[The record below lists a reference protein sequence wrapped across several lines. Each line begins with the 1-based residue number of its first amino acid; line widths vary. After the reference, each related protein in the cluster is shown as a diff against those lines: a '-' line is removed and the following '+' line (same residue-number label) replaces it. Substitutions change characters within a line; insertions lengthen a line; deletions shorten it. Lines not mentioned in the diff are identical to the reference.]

1 MKSYIQFFEN
11 GNLGAFSH
19 VKRKSTRYG
28 LVPHKPIL
36 LSTLVELIEKG
47 IVINNRIE
55 VISLPEI
62 PLC

>member
-1 MKSYIQFFEN
+1 MLRERIPD
-11 GNLGAFSH
+11 
-19 VKRKSTRYG
+19 G
-28 LVPHKPIL
+28 LAPHKPIL
-36 LSTLVELIEKG
+36 LSTFVEFVEKG